1 MGSNSSSGK
10 QRRLLGE
17 LHTRMLSSGNM
28 HSDRTSLRLFYLP
41 TLRQTLTAPLALQ
54 EKEGIEP
61 VIEQMH
67 AYCIARDDLDYVLDV
82 TKWKTK
88 SSWGEDP
95 MKGVP
100 TQVKAAFTRYVH
112 SVLPDTV
119 SCKMPNAS
127 VRPSCQTAP
136 RKSTRS

>member
-1 MGSNSSSGK
+1 MGSNSSQGK

-28 HSDRTSLRLFYLP
+28 HSDRTSLRLQYLP
-41 TLRQTLTAPLALQ
+41 TLRQTLTAPLASL
-54 EKEGIEP
+54 EKEGIQP
-61 VIEQMH
+61 VMDQMH

-95 MKGVP
+95 MKAVP
-100 TQVKAAFTRYVH
+100 TQVKSAFTRWVDNHIYQVGEQPY
-112 SVLPDTV
+112 LPGGWTTTIW
-119 SCKMPNAS
+119 SG
-127 VRPSCQTAP
+127 
-136 RKSTRS
+136 

>member
-41 TLRQTLTAPLALQ
+41 TLRLTLTSPLAQL
-54 EKEGIEP
+54 EKEGIQP
-61 VIEQMH
+61 VIHQMH

-88 SSWGEDP
+88 APWGEDP

-100 TQVKAAFTRYVH
+100 TQVKSAFTR
-112 SVLPDTV
+112 
-119 SCKMPNAS
+119 
-127 VRPSCQTAP
+127 
-136 RKSTRS
+136 

>member
-1 MGSNSSSGK
+1 MGNNSSQGK

-17 LHTRMLSSGNM
+17 LHTRMLSSANM
-28 HSDRTSLRLFYLP
+28 HSDRTSLRLQYLP
-41 TLRQTLTAPLALQ
+41 TLRQTLTAPLALH

-88 SSWGEDP
+88 SSWGDDP
-95 MKGVP
+95 MKAVP
-100 TQVKAAFTRYVH
+100 TQVKSAFTR
-112 SVLPDTV
+112 
-119 SCKMPNAS
+119 
-127 VRPSCQTAP
+127 
-136 RKSTRS
+136 

>member
-95 MKGVP
+95 MRGVP
-100 TQVKAAFTRYVH
+100 TQVKSAFTRYVH
-112 SVLPDTV
+112 CTALHSVMQ
-119 SCKMPNAS
+119 MPSAS
-127 VRPSCQTAP
+127 LRPTCQTASS
-136 RKSTRS
+136 KSTRS

>member
-1 MGSNSSSGK
+1 MGSNAVGRFTAWMGSNSSQGK

-28 HSDRTSLRLFYLP
+28 HSDRTSLRLQYLP
-41 TLRQTLTAPLALQ
+41 TLRQTLTAPLAQL

-61 VIEQMH
+61 VMAQMH

-100 TQVKAAFTRYVH
+100 TQVKSSFTRWGDKATHMGIFPY
-112 SVLPDTV
+112 
-119 SCKMPNAS
+119 K
-127 VRPSCQTAP
+127 
-136 RKSTRS
+136 